1 MKTLLHIDGSFL
13 LVFNFLW
20 NSAAENVDII
30 VRQAAFYTSHY
41 GIDIIIDILH
51 DIIQ

>member
-1 MKTLLHIDGSFL
+1 MKTLLNIDGSFL

-20 NSAAENVDII
+20 NSAAEHVDII

-41 GIDIIIDILH
+41 SIEIIIDISH
-51 DIIQ
+51 DI